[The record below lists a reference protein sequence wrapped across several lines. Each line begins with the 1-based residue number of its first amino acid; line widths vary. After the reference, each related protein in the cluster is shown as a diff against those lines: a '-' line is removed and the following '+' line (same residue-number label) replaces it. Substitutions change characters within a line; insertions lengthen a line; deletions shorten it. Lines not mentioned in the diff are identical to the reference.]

1 MHVCSLY
8 SRSNSF
14 PLTLPRPCLPV
25 QVCDLREKRLDEEEL
40 ITDFTKTI
48 EVSAQPHDTALHPR
62 CRLSLSLSSFPFTI
76 RWVMQTTNMQLT
88 VPLCL
93 LSSPPLQLLR
103 KEKEALVKKQKVL
116 EMGLSAINQVRA
128 LFLISWS
135 TSSV

>member
-1 MHVCSLY
+1 M
-8 SRSNSF
+8 
-14 PLTLPRPCLPV
+14 
-25 QVCDLREKRLDEEEL
+25 REKRLDEEEL

-48 EVSAQPHDTALHPR
+48 EVSAQLMTRLYTLDVDS
-62 CRLSLSLSSFPFTI
+62 LSLSFSSFPFTI
-76 RWVMQTTNMQLT
+76 QWVMQMTNMQLT

-128 LFLISWS
+128 IFLISWS
-135 TSSV
+135 TSCV